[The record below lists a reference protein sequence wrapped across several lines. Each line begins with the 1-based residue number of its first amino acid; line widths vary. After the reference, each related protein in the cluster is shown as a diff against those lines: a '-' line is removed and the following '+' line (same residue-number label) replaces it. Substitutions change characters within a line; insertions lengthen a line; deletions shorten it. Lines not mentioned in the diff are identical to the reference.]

1 MTAKEFIK
9 KAIERGF
16 TNVQIT
22 EKTSVSSEVYIIN
35 KEIDSY
41 QDDYSTFYTIKA
53 EYNKKT
59 VKVATEFLDEEII
72 DLLFK
77 KYTITDS
84 NYEDDYL
91 EKSDNIPSAK
101 PQDFDILKEIEQLK
115 QVDSLRRKYP
125 QVKNLS
131 LTYEESYVNTRI
143 INSNGVDISTDNY
156 TCTFMVD
163 TLTEKDGEFTSFDDK
178 IISTSKGNINFKQ
191 IAEDVINKLLI
202 IANKEKIKTDKYPVL
217 MDRRVMSRLIATFGE
232 MLFAEKIR
240 NKLSCLNDKLY
251 KKVFS
256 DKLSII
262 EDPTNKKYPG
272 YKLFDDEGTKTYKKD
287 IMKKG
292 VIKTYLYNI
301 KEAKMASTKST
312 GNSYQDSITRNMYV
326 LPGKKSV
333 SELLKD
339 LNNGIYIVDY
349 MSSGGTTVNTVNG
362 DISLQVF
369 GFIVKDGKLV
379 SGIESSVLTTTIF
392 ELFSNIQEIGNDLVF
407 TSKAAASPSMLI
419 KDISI
424 AR

>member
-1 MTAKEFIK
+1 MTIEVFMK
-9 KAIERGF
+9 KALEKGF
-16 TNVQIT
+16 TNIQIT
-22 EKTSVSSEVYIIN
+22 EKSSQSSNVHLIN
-35 KEIDSY
+35 QEIKSY
-41 QDDYSTFYTIKA
+41 QDDYSISYFIKA
-53 EYNKKT
+53 EQKKKT
-59 VKVATEFLDEEII
+59 VKLATEFLEEEII
-72 DLLFK
+72 DLLLK
-77 KYTITDS
+77 KILVTDS
-84 NYEDDYL
+84 SYEDEYL
-91 EKSDNIPSAK
+91 EKGTNIPSNK
-101 PQDFDILKEIEQLK
+101 PKEFDILKEIKELK
-115 QVDSLRRKYP
+115 QVDLLRKKYP
-125 QVKNLS
+125 QVKSITL
-131 LTYEESYVNTRI
+131 LYEETYENIRI
-143 INSNGVDISTDNY
+143 VNSNGVDISTDNY
-156 TCTFMVD
+156 TCTYMVD
-163 TLTEKDGEFTSFDDK
+163 LSTEKDGVFTSFDDTM
-178 IISTSKGNINFKQ
+178 ISTEKGKIQFNEVCEEAIK
-191 IAEDVINKLLI
+191 ILLI
-202 IANKEKIKTDKYPVL
+202 LADKKKIKTDKYPVL

-240 NKLSCLNDKLY
+240 NKLSCLNDKLD

>member
-53 EYNKKT
+53 EYKKKT
-59 VKVATEFLDEEII
+59 VKVATEFLEDEII

-91 EKSDNIPSAK
+91 EKSDTIPSAK

-115 QVDSLRRKYP
+115 QVDSLRGKYP

-178 IISTSKGNINFKQ
+178 IISTSKGDINFKQ
-191 IAEDVINKLLI
+191 MAEEVIKKLLI
-202 IANKEKIKTDKYPVL
+202 IADKEKIETAKYSVL
-217 MDRRVMSRLIATFGE
+217 IDRRVMSRLVNSFGG

-240 NKLSCLNDKLY
+240 NKLSCLNDKID

-256 DKLSII
+256 DKLTIV
-262 EDPTNKKYPG
+262 EDPTNKDYPG
-272 YKLFDDEGTKTYKKD
+272 YRLFDEEGTKTYKKD
-287 IMKKG
+287 VIKKG
-292 VIKTYLYNI
+292 VIKTYFYNI
-301 KEAKMASTKST
+301 KEAKIASTKST
-312 GNSYQDSITRNMYV
+312 GNSYQNSITRNMYV
-326 LPGKKSV
+326 LPGKKST
-333 SELLKD
+333 SELLECLHD
-339 LNNGIYIVDY
+339 GIYIVDY
-349 MSSGGTTVNTVNG
+349 MSSGGTTVNSVNG

-369 GFIVKDGKLV
+369 GFVVKNGKLV
-379 SGIESSVLTTTIF
+379 SGIEPSILTTSIF
-392 ELFSNIQEIGNDLVF
+392 ELFSNIREIGDDLVF
-407 TSKAAASPSMLI
+407 TGMTAASPSMLVNN
-419 KDISI
+419 ISI

>member
-9 KAIERGF
+9 KTIDRGF

-59 VKVATEFLDEEII
+59 VKVATEFLDDEII
-72 DLLFK
+72 DLLLK
-77 KYTITDS
+77 KYDITDS
-84 NYEDDYL
+84 HYEDEYL

-115 QVDSLRRKYP
+115 QVDSLREKYP

-191 IAEDVINKLLI
+191 MAEEVIKKLLI
-202 IANKEKIKTDKYPVL
+202 IANKEKIKTAKYPVL
-217 MDRRVMSRLIATFGE
+217 IDRRVMSRLIASFGD

-240 NKLSCLNDKLY
+240 NKLSCLNDKID

-256 DKLSII
+256 DKLTIV
-262 EDPTNKKYPG
+262 EDPTNKDYPG
-272 YKLFDDEGTKTYKKD
+272 YRLFDEEGTKTYKKD
-287 IMKKG
+287 VIKKG
-292 VIKTYLYNI
+292 IIKTYFYNI
-301 KEAKMASTKST
+301 KEAKIAATKST
-312 GNSYQDSITRNMYV
+312 GNSYQNSITRNMYV
-326 LPGKKSV
+326 LPGKKST
-333 SELLKD
+333 SELLECLHD
-339 LNNGIYIVDY
+339 GIYIVDY
-349 MSSGGTTVNTVNG
+349 MSSGGTTVNSVNG

-369 GFIVKDGKLV
+369 GFVVKDGKLV
-379 SGIESSVLTTTIF
+379 SGIEPSILTTSIF
-392 ELFSNIQEIGNDLVF
+392 ELFSNIREIGDDLVF
-407 TSKAAASPSMLI
+407 TGMTAASPSMLV
-419 KDISI
+419 DNISI

>member
-9 KAIERGF
+9 KTIDRGF

-22 EKTSVSSEVYIIN
+22 EKTSLSSEVYIIN

-59 VKVATEFLDEEII
+59 VKVATEFLDDEII
-72 DLLFK
+72 DLLLK
-77 KYTITDS
+77 KYDITDS

-101 PQDFDILKEIEQLK
+101 PQNFDILKEIEQLK
-115 QVDSLRRKYP
+115 QVDSLREKYP

-131 LTYEESYVNTRI
+131 LTYEEGYVNTRI

-156 TCTFMVD
+156 TCTFLVD
-163 TLTEKDGEFTSFDDK
+163 TITEKYGEFTSFDDK

-191 IAEDVINKLLI
+191 MAEEVIKKLLI
-202 IANKEKIKTDKYPVL
+202 IADKEKIETAKYSVL
-217 MDRRVMSRLIATFGE
+217 IDRRVMSRLIASFGD

-240 NKLSCLNDKLY
+240 NKLSCLNDKID

-256 DKLSII
+256 DKLTIV
-262 EDPTNKKYPG
+262 EDPTNKDYPG
-272 YKLFDDEGTKTYKKD
+272 YRLFDEEGTKTYKKD
-287 IMKKG
+287 VIKKG
-292 VIKTYLYNI
+292 VIKTYFYNI
-301 KEAKMASTKST
+301 KEAKIAATKST
-312 GNSYQDSITRNMYV
+312 GNSYQNSITRNMYV
-326 LPGKKSV
+326 LPGKKST
-333 SELLKD
+333 SELLKCLHD
-339 LNNGIYIVDY
+339 GIYIVDY
-349 MSSGGTTVNTVNG
+349 MSSGGTTVNSVNG

-369 GFIVKDGKLV
+369 GFVVKDGKLV
-379 SGIESSVLTTTIF
+379 SGIEPSILTTSIF
-392 ELFSNIQEIGNDLVF
+392 ELFSNIREIGDDLVF
-407 TSKAAASPSMLI
+407 TGMTAASPSMLV
-419 KDISI
+419 DNISI